1 MAIHFNIFG
10 KPCHDCG
17 YGDWIYYTINQDGL
31 FLLHEKEPVFKDGKW
46 SIPFYNEEE
55 MEFGTGYLWDSSP
68 VPIPENF
75 DSSKALFKLS
85 KNTLTLTEE
94 NYLSLSEV

>member
-17 YGDWIYYTINQDGL
+17 YGDWIYYTINQDGT
-31 FLLHEKEPVFKDGKW
+31 FLLHDTKPVFKNGKW
-46 SIPFYNEEE
+46 FIPEHIET
-55 MEFGTGYLWDSSP
+55 EFGTGYLWDSSP
-68 VPIPENF
+68 VHIPENF

-85 KNTLTLTEE
+85 KDTLTLTEE
-94 NYLSLSEV
+94 NYLSFSEV